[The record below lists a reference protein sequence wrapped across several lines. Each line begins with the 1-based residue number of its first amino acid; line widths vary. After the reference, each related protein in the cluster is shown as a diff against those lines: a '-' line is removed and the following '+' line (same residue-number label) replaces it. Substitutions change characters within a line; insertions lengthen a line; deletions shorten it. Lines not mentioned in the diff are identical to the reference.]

1 MNNAIEE
8 NCEVQK
14 NTTKYK
20 LPRKKKRGK
29 LPKNQEEMSNLLG
42 NMRNANKNNNEMWFL
57 TMQIANCQSLY
68 QICEMVGWYTKIYT
82 KFSLQ
87 MEDDKLEKECFSSVV
102 KA

>member
-20 LPRKKKRGK
+20 LPRKKRGK

-42 NMRNANKNNNEMWFL
+42 NIRNANKNNNGM
-57 TMQIANCQSLY
+57 
-68 QICEMVGWYTKIYT
+68 
-82 KFSLQ
+82 
-87 MEDDKLEKECFSSVV
+87 
-102 KA
+102 